1 MAQQHVLT
9 SQPVNTCRPQ
19 ARKRRQR
26 RAEMERAAPARLMA
40 QGAAIRTGSSA
51 RQCRSR
57 LWRESPEARLE
68 LPATASVQTS
78 RVKVCPSFRL
88 EHACAR
94 PAYPRDPHALLI
106 ACSVRVRAV
115 SALPRAFAGRIRSS
129 SPGGALPTVAARA
142 SDARSRQPFGVCPC
156 SWAVRMRAC
165 GAACDGVRDSL
176 RFERIAEQ

>member
-94 PAYPRDPHALLI
+94 PAYPRDPHALL
-106 ACSVRVRAV
+106 APDSMLRARQSSLGAPPRVRRSNSLFLARRC
-115 SALPRAFAGRIRSS
+115 SSCRGCTGFGRSLSPALWSLPMFL
-129 SPGGALPTVAARA
+129 GG
-142 SDARSRQPFGVCPC
+142 SDACVRSCARWCAGFV
-156 SWAVRMRAC
+156 A
-165 GAACDGVRDSL
+165 L
-176 RFERIAEQ
+176 

>member
-88 EHACAR
+88 EHACAH
-94 PAYPRDPHALLI
+94 PAYPRDPHALLTMLR
-106 ACSVRVRAV
+106 ARQSSLGAPPRVRRSNSLFLARRC
-115 SALPRAFAGRIRSS
+115 SSCRGCTGFGRSLSPALWSLPMFL
-129 SPGGALPTVAARA
+129 GG
-142 SDARSRQPFGVCPC
+142 SDACVRSCV
-156 SWAVRMRAC
+156 
-165 GAACDGVRDSL
+165 
-176 RFERIAEQ
+176 